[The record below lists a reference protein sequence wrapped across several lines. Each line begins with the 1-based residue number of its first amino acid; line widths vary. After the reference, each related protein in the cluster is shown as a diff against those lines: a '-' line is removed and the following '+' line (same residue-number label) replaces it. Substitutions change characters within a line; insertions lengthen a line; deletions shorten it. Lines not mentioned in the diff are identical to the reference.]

1 MAVMTRVFRAVL
13 PLAFILSFV
22 VPAAAGRNPGS
33 TQLTIDIPRSNSDVS
48 GRIAAP
54 RSFDVQLTRVF

>member
-1 MAVMTRVFRAVL
+1 VTVT
-13 PLAFILSFV
+13 
-22 VPAAAGRNPGS
+22 GRN
-33 TQLTIDIPRSNSDVS
+33 LTDEIYIPRSNSDVS